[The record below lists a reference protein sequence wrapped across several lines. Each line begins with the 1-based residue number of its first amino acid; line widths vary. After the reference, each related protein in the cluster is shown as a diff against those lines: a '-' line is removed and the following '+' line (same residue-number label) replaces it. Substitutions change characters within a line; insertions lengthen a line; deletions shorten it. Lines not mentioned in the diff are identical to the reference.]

1 MIWFEKPAPY
11 FEKVFFYQSFLV
23 TIVSCFGGLLSN
35 YASLVEVISIQNF
48 GLFLNFPA
56 LTAGSEKQCAEVS
69 ARAPKPGPDFWL

>member
-11 FEKVFFYQSFLV
+11 FENVFFYQSFLV

-35 YASLVEVISIQNF
+35 YASLVEVIAIQNF